1 MNKLILID
9 GNSIINRAY
18 YAMPYLTSNSGICTG
33 GIHGFLKM
41 LAKLIREEQPTHLA
55 CTFDL
60 KAPTFRHKKY
70 PDYKAG
76 RKPMPEELAQ
86 QIPILK
92 EILTAMNIKYFE
104 LVGYEADDLLGTIS
118 LMCPFHSLIV
128 SGDKDVLQL
137 ASEDCTIIHTKK
149 GISEVIRYTP
159 QLLKEEGIADPVYI
173 TDLKGLMGDS
183 SDNIKGV
190 AGIGAKT
197 AGNLIATYGNLECL
211 YEHIDEQKGK
221 LKEKLIEGKESAF
234 FSRELATIN
243 RKVPLLF
250 DWSELELKMPFPTIA
265 YDKLMEL
272 NLVNIIEGF
281 SFEKESRVQY
291 KRVEITNENDLLSA
305 LESCKNKGTFT
316 FYIGDDISF
325 CCDEQVEYFITSGE
339 SLLDL
344 GISFDRALELIK
356 PILFDENI
364 KKVLFDIKSI
374 YHTLKLDNTI
384 FKCDDLLLISYVSD
398 VSKHK
403 TELVPLLDNYS
414 INTEFPS
421 IGIRVLFDS
430 IKSSLKEQSLMV
442 YETIEKPLVE
452 VLYEMERNG
461 FLINVNIIED
471 LKIKYTEI
479 LNELQEKIWF
489 YAGEKFN
496 INSPKQ
502 LGNILYDKLL
512 LKSDKKKSTGADK
525 LEKLKDY
532 HPIVNL
538 VLDYRKFSKLQSTYI
553 IGIQSLLDKNNRLH
567 TIFKQALTTTGRLS
581 STEPNLQNIP
591 VRSKEGR
598 EIRKAFIAEAG
609 HKLVCADYSQ
619 IELRLVAAM
628 SGDEH
633 MISDYNSGYD
643 IHRATAAK
651 VFGVP
656 IEFVTDEMRRSAK
669 AVNFGII
676 YGISD
681 FGLSE
686 NIGCSVK
693 DARNFIDRYFE
704 SYPKVQEYMHKTVE
718 DAKTNGYVQTLSGR
732 TRVIPELSSPVYT
745 VRSFGERAA
754 MNMPLQ
760 GTASDI
766 IKLAMIAVFGTL
778 KEKAPQAKLLLQ
790 VHDELIVD
798 CPESEV
804 DIVSGILK
812 ECMEGVMELEVP
824 LIAEVG
830 VGDNWLE
837 AKE

>member
-18 YAMPYLTSNSGICTG
+18 YAMPYLTSNNGVCTG

-55 CTFDL
+55 CAFDL

-70 PDYKAG
+70 ADYKAG
-76 RKPMPEELAQ
+76 RRPMPEELAQ
-86 QIPILK
+86 QIPIIKELLK
-92 EILTAMNIKYFE
+92 AMGIKYFE
-104 LVGYEADDLLGTIS
+104 LEGYEADDILGTIS
-118 LMCPFHSLIV
+118 LRCQFPTLIV
-128 SGDKDVLQL
+128 SGDKDILQL
-137 ASEDCTIIHTKK
+137 ASDKCTIIHTKK

-159 QLLKEEGIADPVYI
+159 ELLKEEGIGDPSYI

-197 AGNLIATYGNLECL
+197 AGNLIATYGNLENL
-211 YEHIDEQKGK
+211 YDHIDEQKGK
-221 LKEKLIEGKESAF
+221 LKEKLIEGEDSAF

-243 RKVPLLF
+243 REVPLTF
-250 DWSELELKMPFPTIA
+250 DWSELELHTPFPSIA

-272 NLVNIIEGF
+272 NLVNIVEAF
-281 SFEKESRVQY
+281 SFEKEVKVEY
-291 KRVEITNENDLLSA
+291 ERVEISKEEDLISA
-305 LESCKNKGTFT
+305 LELCKNEGSFT

-325 CCDEQVEYFITSGE
+325 CCNEEKEYFLTSGE

-344 GISFDRALELIK
+344 GINYDRALELIK
-356 PILFDENI
+356 PILFDDGI
-364 KKVLFDIKSI
+364 TKVLFDIKGL
-374 YHTLKLDNTI
+374 YHTLELEDKI
-384 FKCDDLLLISYVSD
+384 FKCDDLLLISYVYD

-403 TELVPLLDNYS
+403 TELIPLLENYS
-414 INTEFPS
+414 VETSFPA
-421 IGIRVLFDS
+421 IGIRVLFNL
-430 IKSSLKEQSLMV
+430 IKGKLNEQSLDV
-442 YETIEKPLVE
+442 YQNIEMPLVE
-452 VLYEMERNG
+452 VLYSMEKNG
-461 FLINVNIIED
+461 FLIDVSIIED
-471 LKIKYTEI
+471 LKFKYAEI
-479 LNELQEKIWF
+479 LVDLQEKIWE

-502 LGNILYDKLL
+502 LGNILYDKLQ

-525 LEKLKDY
+525 LEKLRNY
-532 HPIVNL
+532 HPIIDL
-538 VLDYRKFSKLQSTYI
+538 VLEYRKYSKLQSTYI
-553 IGIQSLLDKNNRLH
+553 IGIQSLLDKNNKLH

-598 EIRKAFIAEAG
+598 EIRKAFIAEKG

-633 MISDYNSGYD
+633 MISDYNSGHD

-651 VFGVP
+651 VFGIP
-656 IEFVTDEMRRSAK
+656 IEFVTDEMRSSAK

-693 DARNFIDRYFE
+693 EAKGFIERYFE
-704 SYPKVQEYMHKTVE
+704 SYPKIQEYMQKTVE
-718 DAKTNGYVQTLSGR
+718 EAKINGYVQTLSGR

-766 IKLAMIAVFGTL
+766 IKLAMIAVN
-778 KEKAPQAKLLLQ
+778 KELAEKVPQAKLLLQ

-798 CPESEV
+798 CPESDVE
-804 DIVSGILK
+804 IVASILK
-812 ECMEGVMELEVP
+812 KCMEGVMQLKVP

>member
-18 YAMPYLTSNSGICTG
+18 YAMPYLTSSKGVCTG
-33 GIHGFLKM
+33 GLHGFFKM
-41 LAKLIREEQPTHLA
+41 LTKLIKEEQPTHLA
-55 CTFDL
+55 CAFDL

-70 PDYKAG
+70 SEYKAG

-92 EILTAMNIKYFE
+92 EILGLMRIKCFE
-104 LVGYEADDLLGTIS
+104 LAGYEADDILGTLS
-118 LMCPFHSLIV
+118 LQCPFPSFII

-137 ASEDCTIIHTKK
+137 VSDKCTVIHTKK

-159 QLLKEEGIADPVYI
+159 ELLKEEGIADPSYV

-197 AGNLIATYGNLECL
+197 ATNLVSNYGTLENL
-211 YEHIDEQKGK
+211 YDHIDEQKGK

-243 RKVPLLF
+243 RAVPLEF
-250 DWSELELKMPFPTIA
+250 QWSELELLTPFPTVA

-272 NLVNIIEGF
+272 NLVSVVEGF
-281 SFEKESRVQY
+281 SFKQENKIEH
-291 KRVEITNENDLLSA
+291 KRVEITDEEKLLSA
-305 LESCKNKGTFT
+305 LNDCKAEGSFT
-316 FYIGDDISF
+316 FYIGEDISF
-325 CCDEQVEYFITSGE
+325 CSNENTEYFITSGE

-356 PILFDENI
+356 PLLFDKSIEKI
-364 KKVLFDIKSI
+364 IFDVKGI
-374 YHTLKLDNTI
+374 YHTLCLKEDL
-384 FKCDDLLLISYVSD
+384 FESEDLLLLSYVYD

-403 TELVPLLDNYS
+403 TELLPLFDNYS
-414 INTEFPS
+414 VSHDFPS
-421 IGIRVLFDS
+421 IGIRLLFNE
-430 IKSSLKEQSLMV
+430 IKNKLNEQCLDV
-442 YETIEKPLVE
+442 YEQIEKPLIE
-452 VLYEMERNG
+452 VLYNMERSG
-461 FLINVNIIED
+461 FLIDVNIIEE
-471 LKIKYTEI
+471 LKSKYSSIIT
-479 LNELQEKIWF
+479 ELQEKIWEL
-489 YAGEKFN
+489 AGEKFN

-502 LGNILYDKLL
+502 LGVILYDKLN

-525 LEKLKDY
+525 LEKIRDY

-538 VLDYRKFSKLQSTYI
+538 VLEYRKYSKLQSTYI
-553 IGIQSLLDKNNRLH
+553 IGIQSLLDESNRLH

-598 EIRKAFIAEAG
+598 EIRKAFIAEKG

-619 IELRLVAAM
+619 IELRLVATM

-633 MISDYNSGYD
+633 MIADYNSGHD
-643 IHRATAAK
+643 IHRATASK
-651 VFGVP
+651 VFNLP
-656 IEFVTDEMRRSAK
+656 IELVTDEMRRSAK

-693 DARNFIDRYFE
+693 EAKGFIERYFE
-704 SYPKVQEYMHKTVE
+704 SYPGVREYMQRTVE
-718 DAKTNGYVQTLSGR
+718 NAKLNGFVQTLSGR

-745 VRSFGERAA
+745 IRSFGERAA

-766 IKLAMIAVFGTL
+766 IKIAMIAVFHKL
-778 KEKAPQAKLLLQ
+778 REKVPNAKLLLQ

-798 CPESEV
+798 CLESEANV
-804 DIVSGILK
+804 VADILK
-812 ECMEGVMELEVP
+812 ECMENVMKLRVP

>member
-18 YAMPYLTSNSGICTG
+18 YAMPYLTSNNGVCTG

-55 CTFDL
+55 CAFDL
-60 KAPTFRHKKY
+60 KVPTFRHKKY
-70 PDYKAG
+70 ADYKAG
-76 RKPMPEELAQ
+76 RRPMPEELAQ
-86 QIPILK
+86 QIPIIKELLK
-92 EILTAMNIKYFE
+92 AMGIKYFE
-104 LVGYEADDLLGTIS
+104 LEGYEADDILGTIS
-118 LMCPFHSLIV
+118 LRCQFPTLIV
-128 SGDKDVLQL
+128 SGDKDILQL
-137 ASEDCTIIHTKK
+137 ASDKCTIIHTKK

-159 QLLKEEGIADPVYI
+159 ELLKEEGIGDPSYI

-197 AGNLIATYGNLECL
+197 AGNLIATYGNLENL
-211 YEHIDEQKGK
+211 YDHIDEQKGK
-221 LKEKLIEGKESAF
+221 LKEKLIEGEDSAF

-243 RKVPLLF
+243 REVPLTF
-250 DWSELELKMPFPTIA
+250 DWSELELHTPFPSIA

-272 NLVNIIEGF
+272 NLVNIVEAF
-281 SFEKESRVQY
+281 SFEKEVKVEY
-291 KRVEITNENDLLSA
+291 ERVEISKEEDLISA
-305 LESCKNKGTFT
+305 LELCKKEGSFT

-325 CCDEQVEYFITSGE
+325 CCNEEKEYFLTSGE

-344 GISFDRALELIK
+344 GINYDRALELIK
-356 PILFDENI
+356 PILFDDGI
-364 KKVLFDIKSI
+364 TKVLFDIKGL
-374 YHTLKLDNTI
+374 YHTLELEDKI
-384 FKCDDLLLISYVSD
+384 FKCDDLLLISYVYD

-403 TELVPLLDNYS
+403 TELIPLLENYS
-414 INTEFPS
+414 VETSFPA
-421 IGIRVLFDS
+421 IGIRVLFNL
-430 IKSSLKEQSLMV
+430 IKGKLNEQSLDV
-442 YETIEKPLVE
+442 YQNIEMPLVE
-452 VLYEMERNG
+452 VLYSMEKNG
-461 FLINVNIIED
+461 FLIDVSIIED
-471 LKIKYTEI
+471 LKFKYAEI
-479 LNELQEKIWF
+479 LVDLQEKIWE

-502 LGNILYDKLL
+502 LGNILYDKLQ

-525 LEKLKDY
+525 LEKLRNY
-532 HPIVNL
+532 HPIIDL
-538 VLDYRKFSKLQSTYI
+538 VLEYRKYSKLQSTYI
-553 IGIQSLLDKNNRLH
+553 IGIQSLLDKNNKLH

-598 EIRKAFIAEAG
+598 EIRKAFIAEKG

-633 MISDYNSGYD
+633 MISDYNSGHD

-651 VFGVP
+651 VFGIP
-656 IEFVTDEMRRSAK
+656 IEFVTDEMRSSAK

-693 DARNFIDRYFE
+693 KAKGFIERYFE
-704 SYPKVQEYMHKTVE
+704 SYPKIQEYMQKTVE
-718 DAKTNGYVQTLSGR
+718 EAKINGYVQTLSGR

-766 IKLAMIAVFGTL
+766 IKLAMIAVN
-778 KEKAPQAKLLLQ
+778 KELAEKVPQAKLLLQ

-798 CPESEV
+798 CPESDVE
-804 DIVSGILK
+804 IVASILK
-812 ECMEGVMELEVP
+812 KCMEGVMQLKVP